1 MLPALAAAP
10 AALRGDPVAGK
21 EKAESERCLECH
33 GASGPGQGNSNGS
46 DGKLA
51 KLGGQ
56 DREYIVKQIE
66 DFRSGRR
73 KHAFMAM
80 MANSISD
87 ADVADISAYFA
98 GEQKMASGAAPRN
111 AVAQRLFQHGDPARQ
126 LAPCISCHGAHG
138 QGAATAGP
146 VIGGQGVR
154 YLAEQMFNWRSGER
168 SNSAGGVMNQ
178 LAKPLSDEEIEAL
191 AHYVSEM

>member
-46 DGKLA
+46 DGKFA

-87 ADVADISAYFA
+87 ADVADIAAYFE

-126 LAPCISCHGAHG
+126 LAPCISCHGANG
-138 QGAATAGP
+138 QGAGAAGP

-168 SNSAGGVMNQ
+168 SNSVGGVMNQ